1 MQMSPEHA
9 TRSFSVLLTDDETL
23 AREMEEGRK
32 AVGLHGASEVIHPH
46 SRASEGRRICCV
58 ALIVALPLR
67 SPSASVMRA
76 VVFEGLN
83 DDPIS
88 SSILYIWTTLSLARR
103 RVGFF
108 ASLLFATVK
117 QILA

>member
-1 MQMSPEHA
+1 
-9 TRSFSVLLTDDETL
+9 
-23 AREMEEGRK
+23 
-32 AVGLHGASEVIHPH
+32 
-46 SRASEGRRICCV
+46 
-58 ALIVALPLR
+58 
-67 SPSASVMRA
+67 MRA

-88 SSILYIWTTLSLARR
+88 SSILYVWTTLSLARR

-117 QILA
+117 QIQAWLRDYTTQAKVQRGPYFSANFKRLLN